1 MIRDWIRRHRQAA
14 TTVTGGAVVLALL
27 TGFALV
33 SDGYDAQRIDLDD
46 GSVWVVNAA
55 QQAIGRANTQVL
67 ELDSVVDSRSEDID
81 VLQAGSTVLLA
92 DRGASRLDVVDDATS
107 AVVDTAPL
115 PAGAEVMLAG
125 SRVAILVPATGQ
137 LWLVPVAGLAAFDA
151 MSAPTLSLGADAV
164 ASMDDDGT
172 LLVYSATSG
181 ALSRIRAATDDTVE
195 ETEDVGPVGAPAEE
209 AGGDPAADPATAV
222 SGETVEAGVAG
233 RPAARRLAL
242 TGVDGH
248 WALYDADARALLVD
262 GRAVD
267 LGGSVAAD
275 AQVALQRASSAGDA
289 VLVAHT
295 GGLLQVPVGGGDP
308 VVVADRASGAPAR
321 PVRVA
326 GCEFAGWTGGSSWQ
340 RCLDAAPTA
349 TAATAG
355 SAATGGAEGG
365 DARRTPAG
373 ALTDIAGVS
382 AQAALRFLVDG
393 PRVVLNDVRG
403 GAAWA
408 VQRGAGIIDNWSD
421 LIDRERSDRV
431 VEQNTADTPPET
443 DRVQQP
449 PVAVDDDLGA
459 RPGRT
464 SPLPV
469 LLNDHDPNGDVL
481 VIDSVTPV
489 DAAVGAVDVV
499 DEGQGLQ
506 LALAPTARGTVR
518 LSYVVSDGR
527 GGTATADVRVAVRDA
542 DDNSPPVQTRPA
554 TGTVAEGG
562 RLQTDVLGG
571 WYDPDG
577 DPTYLTRASVPA
589 PDAVSWKPEGR
600 VVYTDAGAGGDTRTV
615 ALQVSDGREE
625 GAGTLVVT
633 VRRAGD
639 VPLVAEGFVVQASVG
654 REITV
659 DPLAHARGGSGAI
672 RLASVPAR
680 PGVQVT
686 PDLEAGTFR
695 LQGTQTGTHLLEY
708 AVTDGRVTATGVVR
722 VEVRG
727 APESDGRP
735 VTVPHTVFVR
745 ALEAQDVDV
754 LQTDFDPAGGVL
766 VITDATSPGDAVG
779 VRAEVVGQRLVRI
792 TLTRP
797 LDGPVDVG
805 YRVSNGVAEATG
817 VVTVIEVPEPAVR
830 QPPVATDDRVAV
842 RVGDAVDIPVLAND
856 EQPDG
861 DALRLDPVLVDPLP
875 EGAGLLFASDDR
887 LRYLAPDRTGDYT
900 AVYRA
905 VAPDGQWATATL
917 TVSVREA
924 DAATN
929 TAPVPR
935 PLTARVLAG
944 ETVRIPVPL
953 TGIDP
958 DGDSVRLLGQDTG
971 PEKGQV
977 TEVGPD
983 WIDYRAGDYSTGT
996 DAFAYAVV
1004 DGLGA
1009 RATGTIRVGISP
1021 RVEGARNPVATADV
1035 VTVRPGRV
1043 LRVQVLANDTDPDG
1057 GALSLVSVQPQS
1069 AGLVAGLDG
1078 DTVRVVAPEEAG
1090 RYGFVYG
1097 VRNARGGTDEAFL
1110 SVIVD
1115 PAAPPTRP
1123 IARDTV
1129 LQLSDVLD
1137 RTSVDVD
1144 VMRNV
1149 FSAEGDASALV
1160 LSVGAGYQD
1169 VARVTPDGRIR
1180 VEVGDARRIV
1190 PFTVAQPDD
1199 AGVSATAFIWVPGFE
1214 DTLPQ
1219 LRVGEPRPTVASG
1232 ERLVVDLDDH
1242 VVAAGGRAVRIADPN
1257 SLSATHADGP
1267 VELVDDDTVAY
1278 RSEPG
1283 YFGPAAI
1290 SFTVTDSAGDGG
1302 GRTAALVLPITVT
1315 PTENQ
1320 PPVFTG
1326 AVIDLEPGQSKE
1338 IDLGRLTT
1346 YPYQDDRGQLAY
1358 AIEGAVGDGFRAEVD
1373 GGTLRL
1379 SADAGVETGVAA
1391 SFAVS
1396 VRDATQ
1402 TGRAG
1407 RVDLRVVP
1415 STRPLAQPATDE
1427 GTVTRGSSTTVDVLA
1442 NDQAGNPFP
1451 GTPLTVA
1458 SIRGADG
1465 ASLPAGVTVTPSADR
1480 ATLAVAAT
1488 ADAVPGDVRVQYEV
1502 RDATGDAGRAAF
1514 GTVVIHVQDR
1524 PGPVTALRAT
1534 GFADRALT
1542 VAFEPGVF
1550 NGSPITGYQVRV
1562 LRGGVVTATATCPS
1576 TTCTVPTP
1584 GNGPSSAVQVEVR
1597 AVNGVGASDPTSV
1610 SGLWSDVLPAA
1621 PAGLAAQPLADGL
1634 RVSWDPSAVP
1644 SSSSPVTQYVVTV
1657 GGVTRQVPADATAV
1671 EVRDPS
1677 LVAEVPVA
1685 VSVAARNSAQVQ
1697 DGSAWLAA
1705 SITGTPRGAP
1715 TATGTPSAVA
1725 DPADETRVTVSWPA
1739 FQGPGV
1745 DGIRY
1750 LVAAH
1755 APGSAPG
1762 CSVATEG
1769 VTPWS
1774 ADHGPAV
1781 DVGGAT
1787 SHVFTGLTPD
1797 QPVAFA
1803 VLAANS
1809 QGCTVVEAGQLT
1821 PRTAPSTPA
1830 VTVSLPRGDRG
1841 TDGVFRATLAD
1852 ARYRPGSASASAQLL
1867 YRVDGQ
1873 GDGVPIGVGQE
1884 ITLPRPGVGASIQV
1898 RVVEDHG
1905 DGRPRSSGW
1914 SDAVDVGTAV
1924 DARAGDVRFDAD
1936 AAGGT
1941 VVSWT
1946 STPPA
1951 AGPGRRVAAGGGYA
1965 RSEWRCGGEGAWTDG
1980 SSGAAGSCALPAGA
1994 ERILEVRVTANSG
2007 TLYTYAHRG

>member
-1 MIRDWIRRHRQAA
+1 MIREWIRRHRQAA

-33 SDGYDAQRIDLDD
+33 SDGYDAQRVDLDD
-46 GSVWVVNAA
+46 GSVWVVNSA
-55 QQAIGRANTQVL
+55 QQAIGRANTSVL

-81 VLQAGSTVLLA
+81 VLQSGSTVLLA
-92 DRGASRLDVVDDATS
+92 DRGSSRLDVVDDATS
-107 AVVDTAPL
+107 EVIDTAPL

-125 SRVAILVPATGQ
+125 SRAAILVPATGQ
-137 LWLVPVAGLAAFDA
+137 LWLVPVAGLSAFDA
-151 MSAPTLSLGADAV
+151 AGAPTLMLGADAV
-164 ASMDDDGT
+164 ASMGDDGT
-172 LLVYSATSG
+172 LLVYSAATG
-181 ALSRIRAATDDTVE
+181 TLSRIPAATDDTVQ
-195 ETEDVGPVGAPAEE
+195 ETVDVGRVGAPAAAEE
-209 AGGDPAADPATAV
+209 AAGDPAADPATALA
-222 SGETVEAGVAG
+222 GETVAAGDAG
-233 RPAARRLAL
+233 RPAGQRLAL
-242 TGVDGH
+242 TAVDGH
-248 WALYDADARALLVD
+248 WALYDADARTLLVD
-262 GRAVD
+262 GRTVD
-267 LGGSVAAD
+267 LAGSIAAD
-275 AQVALQRASSAGDA
+275 ARVALQRASVDGSG

-295 GGLLQVPVGGGDP
+295 GGLVEVPVAGGDP
-308 VVVADRASGAPAR
+308 VVVPGGGRGDPAR
-321 PVRVA
+321 PVRVD
-326 GCEFAGWTGGSSWQ
+326 GCEHAGWTDGSGWE
-340 RCLDAAPTA
+340 RCPGADGT
-349 TAATAG
+349 TAALA
-355 SAATGGAEGG
+355 SM
-365 DARRTPAG
+365 P
-373 ALTDIAGVS
+373 
-382 AQAALRFLVDG
+382 AQASLRFLVDG
-393 PRVVLNDVRG
+393 ARVVLNDVRG

-408 VQRGAGIIDNWSD
+408 VQQGAGLIDNWSD
-421 LIDRERSDRV
+421 LIDRDRSDTV

-449 PVAVDDDLGA
+449 PVAVDDELGA

-464 SPLPV
+464 TALPV

-489 DAAVGAVDVV
+489 DAEVGVV
-499 DEGQGLQ
+499 DIVDDGQGLQ
-506 LALAPTARGTVR
+506 LALAPSASGTVR
-518 LSYVVSDGR
+518 FSYAISDGR
-527 GGTATADVRVAVRDA
+527 GGTATADVRVAVRTA
-542 DDNSPPVQTRPA
+542 EENAPPVQAQPA
-554 TGTVAEGG
+554 TGTVAEGA

-577 DPTYLTRASVPA
+577 DPMYLTRASVAA

-600 VVYTDAGAGGDTRTV
+600 VVYTDAGSGGDTRTV

-625 GAGTLVVT
+625 GSGELVVT
-633 VRRAGD
+633 VRRADD
-639 VPLVAEGFVVQASVG
+639 VPLVAEGFVVQAQLG

-659 DPLAHARGGSGAI
+659 EPLTHARGGNGAI
-672 RLASVPAR
+672 RLAAVPAR
-680 PGVQVT
+680 AGVVIT

-695 LQGTQTGTHLLEY
+695 LQGGQAGTHLLEY
-708 AVTDGRVTATGVVR
+708 TVTDGQTTATGVVR

-727 APESDGRP
+727 APASDGRP

-745 ALEAQDVDV
+745 ALQATDVDV
-754 LQTDFDPAGGVL
+754 LATDFDPAGGVL
-766 VITDATSPGDAVG
+766 VITDAASPGDAVG

-792 TLTRP
+792 SLTRP
-797 LDGPVDVG
+797 LDGPVDVE

-817 VVTVIEVPEPAVR
+817 VITVIEVPEPAVR

-861 DALRLDPVLVDPLP
+861 DRLRLDPVLVDPLP
-875 EGAGLLFASDDR
+875 EGAGLLFASEDR

-929 TAPVPR
+929 AAPVPR

-983 WIDYRAGDYSTGT
+983 WIDYQAGDYSTGT

-1009 RATGTIRVGISP
+1009 RATGTVRVGISP
-1021 RVEGARNPVATADV
+1021 RVEGARNPVATADT

-1057 GALSLVSVQPQS
+1057 GALSLVSVQPQE

-1078 DTVRVVAPEEAG
+1078 DTVRVVAPDAAG

-1110 SVIVD
+1110 TVIVD

-1123 IARDTV
+1123 VARDTV

-1137 RTSVDVD
+1137 RSSVDVD
-1144 VMRNV
+1144 VMRSV
-1149 FSAEGDASALV
+1149 FSAEGDVSALV
-1160 LSVGAGYQD
+1160 LGVGAGYED
-1169 VARVTPDGRIR
+1169 VAGVTADGRIR
-1180 VEVGDARRIV
+1180 VEVGDERRIV

-1199 AGVSATAFIWVPGFE
+1199 PSISATAFIWVPGFE

-1219 LRVGEPRPTVASG
+1219 LRVGQPRPTVASG
-1232 ERLVVDLDDH
+1232 ERLVVDLADQ

-1267 VELVDDDTVAY
+1267 VELVDEDTIAY

-1290 SFTVTDSAGDGG
+1290 SFTVTDGSGAGADG

-1320 PPVFTG
+1320 PPVLTG
-1326 AVIDLEPGQSKE
+1326 AVIDLEPGQSKDV
-1338 IDLGRLTT
+1338 DLGRLTT
-1346 YPYQDDRGQLAY
+1346 YPYQDDRGQLSFAL
-1358 AIEGAVGDGFRAEVD
+1358 EGAVADGFRASVD
-1373 GGTLRL
+1373 GGTLRI
-1379 SADAGVETGVAA
+1379 SAEEGVATGAAA
-1391 SFAVS
+1391 SFPVS

-1415 STRPLAQPATDE
+1415 STRPLPQPATDT
-1427 GTVTRGSSTTVDVLA
+1427 GSVTRGSTTVIDVLA

-1465 ASLPAGVTVTPSADR
+1465 ASLPEGVTVTPSADR
-1480 ATLAVAAT
+1480 ATLTVSAS
-1488 ADAVPGDVRVQYEV
+1488 ADAAPGDVRVQYEV
-1502 RDATGDAGRAAF
+1502 RDATGDPGRAAF
-1514 GTVVIHVQDR
+1514 GTVVISVQDR
-1524 PGPVTALRAT
+1524 PGPVSALRAS
-1534 GFADRALT
+1534 GFADRSLT
-1542 VAFEPGVF
+1542 VAFEPGAF

-1562 LRGGVVTATATCPS
+1562 LRGGTATATITCPS

-1584 GNGPSSAVQVEVR
+1584 GNGPSDAVEVEVQ
-1597 AVNGVGASDPTSV
+1597 AVNGVGASDPV
-1610 SGLWSDVLPAA
+1610 SLAGLWSDVLPAA
-1621 PAGLAAQPLADGL
+1621 PAGLTTEPLVDGL
-1634 RVSWDPSAVP
+1634 RVSWQPAAVP
-1644 SSSSPVTQYVVTV
+1644 SSSSPVTQHVVSV
-1657 GGVTRQVPADATAV
+1657 GGITRQVAADATSV

-1677 LVAEVPVA
+1677 LVPEVPVA

-1697 DGSAWLAA
+1697 DASAWLAA
-1705 SITGTPRGAP
+1705 TATGTPRAAP
-1715 TATGTPSAVA
+1715 TATGTPTATPDA
-1725 DPADETRVTVSWPA
+1725 DDETRVTVSWPA

-1750 LVAAH
+1750 LVAAY

-1769 VTPWS
+1769 ASPWS
-1774 ADHGPAV
+1774 PEHGPAV
-1781 DVGGAT
+1781 DVGTAT
-1787 SHVFTGLTPD
+1787 SHVFTGLAPD

-1821 PRTAPSTPA
+1821 PRTAPSTP
-1830 VTVSLPRGDRG
+1830 VVSVSLPDRDRG
-1841 TDGVFRATLAD
+1841 SDGVFRAVLAD
-1852 ARYRPGSASASAQLL
+1852 ARYRPGNAQASAQLL

-1873 GDGVPIGVGQE
+1873 GDGVPIGVGQAL
-1884 ITLPRPGVGASIQV
+1884 TLPRTGVGASIQV
-1898 RVVEDHG
+1898 RVVEDSG

-1914 SDAVDVGTAV
+1914 SDPVDAGTAV
-1924 DARAGDVRFDAD
+1924 DARAGDVQFATD

-1941 VVSWT
+1941 TVSWT
-1946 STPPA
+1946 STPTA
-1951 AGPGRRVAAGGGYA
+1951 AGPGARVGAGGGYA
-1965 RSEWRCGGEGAWTDG
+1965 RSEVRCGGQGAWTDA
-1980 SSGAAGSCALPAGA
+1980 SSGAAGSCAIPATG

>member
-1 MIRDWIRRHRQAA
+1 MIRGWIRRHRQAA
-14 TTVTGGAVVLALL
+14 TTVTGGALVLALL

-33 SDGYDAQRIDLDD
+33 SDGYDAQRVDLDD
-46 GSVWVVNAA
+46 GSVWVVNSA
-55 QQAIGRANTQVL
+55 QQAIGRANTAVL
-67 ELDSVVDSRSEDID
+67 ELDSVVDSRSQDID

-92 DRGASRLDVVDDATS
+92 DSGSSRLDVVDDATS
-107 AVVDTAPL
+107 EVVDTAPL

-125 SRVAILVPATGQ
+125 TRAAILVPATGQ

-151 MSAPTLSLGADAV
+151 ASAPTLSLGADAV
-164 ASMDDDGT
+164 ASMDADGT
-172 LLVYSATSG
+172 LLVYSADAGT
-181 ALSRIRAATDDTVE
+181 LSRIRAATDDTVE
-195 ETEDVGPVGAPAEE
+195 ETVDVGAVGAPAEE
-209 AGGDPAADPATAV
+209 QAEAAADPAVAV
-222 SGETVEAGVAG
+222 AGETVEAGGPG
-233 RPAARRLAL
+233 RPAGQRLAL
-242 TGVDGH
+242 TGVDDH

-275 AQVALQRASSAGDA
+275 AQVALQRASADGGS
-289 VLVAHT
+289 VLVAHS
-295 GGLLQVPVGGGDP
+295 GGLLEVPVAGGDP
-308 VVVADRASGAPAR
+308 VVVSDAVQGAPAR

-326 GCEFAGWTGGSSWQ
+326 GCEYAGWTDGSGWQ
-340 RCLDAAPTA
+340 RCLAPAVLAGTDAEGIRTTA
-349 TAATAG
+349 GATAG
-355 SAATGGAEGG
+355 LGSM
-365 DARRTPAG
+365 P
-373 ALTDIAGVS
+373 

-393 PRVVLNDVRG
+393 TRVVLNDVRG

-408 VQRGAGIIDNWSD
+408 VQRGAGLIDNWSD
-421 LIDRERSDRV
+421 LIDRDRSDTV
-431 VEQNTADTPPET
+431 VEQNTADTPPES

-464 SPLPV
+464 TALPV

-489 DAAVGAVDVV
+489 DAEVGTVDIV

-506 LALAPTARGTVR
+506 LALRPSASGTVR

-527 GGTATADVRVAVRDA
+527 GGTATADVRVAVRTEGE
-542 DDNSPPVQTRPA
+542 NSAPVQVRPA
-554 TGTVAEGG
+554 TGTVAEGD

-577 DPTYLTRASVPA
+577 DPLYLTRASVPA
-589 PDAVSWKPEGR
+589 PDSVSWKPEGR

-625 GAGTLVVT
+625 GSGELVVT

-639 VPLVAEGFVVQASVG
+639 VPLVAEGFVVQAAVG

-659 DPLAHARGGSGAI
+659 EPLTHARGGSGAI
-672 RLASVPAR
+672 RLAAVPAR
-680 PGVQVT
+680 AGVQVT

-695 LQGTQTGTHLLEY
+695 LQGSQTGTHLLEY
-708 AVTDGRVTATGVVR
+708 TVTDGRTTATGVVR

-727 APESDGRP
+727 VPESDGRP

-745 ALEAQDVDV
+745 ALQAQDVDV
-754 LQTDFDPAGGVL
+754 LATDFDPAGGVL
-766 VITDATSPGDAVG
+766 VITDAVSPGDAVG
-779 VRAEVVGQRLVRI
+779 VRAEVVQQRLVRI
-792 TLTRP
+792 SLTRP
-797 LDGPVDVG
+797 LDGPVDVA

-817 VVTVIEVPEPAVR
+817 VITVIEVPEPAVR

-842 RVGDAVDIPVLAND
+842 RVGDAVDVPVLAND

-917 TVSVREA
+917 TISVREA
-924 DAATN
+924 DVATN
-929 TAPVPR
+929 AAPVPR

-977 TEVGPD
+977 TEVGAD
-983 WIDYRAGDYSTGT
+983 WIDYQAGDYSTGT

-1021 RVEGARNPVATADV
+1021 RVEGARNPVATADT

-1057 GALSLVSVQPQS
+1057 GALSLVSVQPQV

-1078 DTVRVVAPEEAG
+1078 DTVRVVAPEAAG

-1110 SVIVD
+1110 TVIVD

-1123 IARDTV
+1123 VARDTV

-1149 FSAEGDASALV
+1149 FSAEGDVSALV
-1160 LSVGAGYQD
+1160 IGVGAGYED

-1180 VEVGDARRIV
+1180 VEVGDERRIV

-1199 AGVSATAFIWVPGFE
+1199 PAISATAFIWVPGFE

-1219 LRVGEPRPTVASG
+1219 LRVGQPRPTVASG
-1232 ERLVVDLDDH
+1232 ERLVLDLDDH

-1257 SLSATHADGP
+1257 ALTATHADGP
-1267 VELVDDDTVAY
+1267 VELVDENTIAY

-1283 YFGPAAI
+1283 YFGPAAV
-1290 SFTVTDSAGDGG
+1290 SFSVTDGSGTGAGSAG

-1326 AVIDLEPGQSKE
+1326 AVIDLEPGQSKD

-1346 YPYQDDRGQLAY
+1346 YPYADDRGQLAY
-1358 AIEGAVGDGFRAEVD
+1358 ALEGAVAAGFRASVD
-1373 GGTLRL
+1373 GGTLRV
-1379 SADAGVETGVAA
+1379 SADEGVATGQAA
-1391 SFAVS
+1391 SFPVS

-1415 STRPLAQPATDE
+1415 STRPLAEPATDE
-1427 GTVTRGSSTTVDVLA
+1427 GAVTRGSSTTIDVLA

-1480 ATLAVAAT
+1480 ATLAVTAA
-1488 ADAVPGDVRVQYEV
+1488 ADAEPGDVRVQYEV

-1514 GTVVIHVQDR
+1514 GTVVIRVQDR
-1524 PGPVTALRAT
+1524 PGPVSALRST
-1534 GFADRALT
+1534 GFADRSLT

-1562 LRGGVVTATATCPS
+1562 LRGGTATATVTCAS
-1576 TTCTVPTP
+1576 TTCAVPTP
-1584 GNGPSSAVQVEVR
+1584 GNGPANAVQVEVS
-1597 AVNGVGASDPTSV
+1597 AVNGVGASDPASI

-1621 PAGLAAQPLADGL
+1621 PAGLTTEPLVDGL
-1634 RVSWDPSAVP
+1634 RVSWRPSEAPSA
-1644 SSSSPVTQYVVTV
+1644 SSPVTQHVVTV
-1657 GGVTRQVPADATAV
+1657 GGVTRQVAADATSV

-1685 VSVAARNSAQVQ
+1685 VAVAARNSAQVQ
-1697 DGSAWLAA
+1697 DASAWLAA
-1705 SITGTPRGAP
+1705 SATGTPRGAP
-1715 TATGTPSAVA
+1715 TATGAPSAVA

-1739 FQGPGV
+1739 FQGQGV

-1750 LVAAH
+1750 LVAAY

-1769 VTPWS
+1769 VAPWS

-1781 DVGGAT
+1781 DVGAAT
-1787 SHVFTGLTPD
+1787 SHQFTGLATD

-1821 PRTAPSTPA
+1821 PRTAPSTPV
-1830 VTVSLPRGDRG
+1830 VTVGLPDPDRSS
-1841 TDGVFRATLAD
+1841 DGVSRAVLAD

-1873 GDGVPIGVGQE
+1873 GDGVPVGVGQE
-1884 ITLPRPGVGASIQV
+1884 LTLPRPGARASIQV
-1898 RVVEDHG
+1898 RVVEDSG

-1914 SDAVDVGTAV
+1914 SDPVDAGVAV
-1924 DARAGDVRFDAD
+1924 DARAGDVRFTADDAG
-1936 AAGGT
+1936 AVSA
-1941 VVSWT
+1941 SWT
-1946 STPPA
+1946 SMPP
-1951 AGPGRRVAAGGGYA
+1951 VAAGGYS
-1965 RSEWRCGGEGAWTDG
+1965 RSEYRCGGTGAWTDA
-1980 SSGAAGSCALPAGA
+1980 SSGAAGSCAIPAGG
-1994 ERILEVRVTANSG
+1994 ERILEVRVAANSG
-2007 TLYTYAHRG
+2007 NLYTYAHRG

>member
-1 MIRDWIRRHRQAA
+1 MRRAPAMIRDWIRRHRQAA

-81 VLQAGSTVLLA
+81 VLQSGSTVLLA

-151 MSAPTLSLGADAV
+151 VSAPTLSLGADAV
-164 ASMDDDGT
+164 ASMADDGT
-172 LLVYSATSG
+172 LLVYSAASG
-181 ALSRIRAATDDTVE
+181 TLSRIRAATDDTVE
-195 ETEDVGPVGAPAEE
+195 GTVDVGPVGAPAEG
-209 AGGDPAADPATAV
+209 AAVDPGADPAAAV
-222 SGETVEAGVAG
+222 PGETVEAGVAG

-248 WALYDADARALLVD
+248 WALYDADARALRVD

-295 GGLLQVPVGGGDP
+295 GGLLQVPVAGGAP

-321 PVRVA
+321 PVRVD

-349 TAATAG
+349 LTALTAPTAPTAPVAPVD
-355 SAATGGAEGG
+355 SAAVGGAEAG

-382 AQAALRFLVDG
+382 AQSALRFLVDG

-408 VQRGAGIIDNWSD
+408 VQRGAGVIDNWSD
-421 LIDRERSDRV
+421 LIDRERSDTV
-431 VEQNTADTPPET
+431 VEQSTADIPPET

-449 PVAVDDDLGA
+449 PVAVADDLGA

-489 DAAVGAVDVV
+489 DAQVGAVDIV

-506 LALAPTARGTVR
+506 LALAPTAAGTVR

-542 DDNSPPVQTRPA
+542 DENAPPVQSRPA
-554 TGTVAEGG
+554 TGTVAEGA
-562 RLQTDVLGG
+562 RLQTEVLGG

-625 GAGTLVVT
+625 GSGALVVT

-659 DPLAHARGGSGAI
+659 DALLHARGGSGAI
-672 RLASVPAR
+672 RLASAPAR

-686 PDLEAGTFR
+686 PDLEAGTVR
-695 LQGTQTGTHLLEY
+695 LQGTRTGTHLLEY
-708 AVTDGRVTATGVVR
+708 TVTDGRTTATGVVR

-754 LQTDFDPAGGVL
+754 LAADFDPAGGVL
-766 VITDATSPGDAVG
+766 VVTDAVSPGDAAG

-805 YRVSNGVAEATG
+805 YRVSNGVADATG
-817 VVTVIEVPEPAVR
+817 VITVIEVPEPAVR
-830 QPPVATDDRVAV
+830 QPPVAVDDRVAV

-875 EGAGLLFASDDR
+875 EGAGLLFASGDR
-887 LRYLAPDRTGDYT
+887 LRYLAPDRTGDHT
-900 AVYRA
+900 AVYRT

-958 DGDSVRLLGQDTG
+958 DGDSVRLLGQDAG

-1069 AGLVAGLDG
+1069 AGPVAGLDG

-1110 SVIVD
+1110 TVVVD

-1160 LSVGAGYQD
+1160 LSVGAGYDD

-1199 AGVSATAFIWVPGFE
+1199 QGVTATAFVWVPGFE

-1219 LRVGEPRPTVASG
+1219 LRVGQPRPSVASG

-1283 YFGPAAI
+1283 YFGPAAL

-1302 GRTAALVLPITVT
+1302 GRTAALVLPVTVT

-1326 AVIDLEPGQSKE
+1326 AVIDLEPGQPKD
-1338 IDLGRLTT
+1338 IDLGRLTA

-1358 AIEGAVGDGFRAEVD
+1358 AIEGAVGEGFRASVE

-1379 SADAGVETGVAA
+1379 SADAGVEKGVAT

-1402 TGRAG
+1402 AGRAG

-1427 GTVTRGSSTTVDVLA
+1427 GTVTRGSATTIDVLA

-1451 GTPLTVA
+1451 GAPLTVA

-1480 ATLAVAAT
+1480 ATLAVAAS

-1542 VAFEPGVF
+1542 VAFEPGVV

-1562 LRGGVVTATATCPS
+1562 LRGGVVTATTTCPS

-1597 AVNGVGASDPTSV
+1597 AVNGVGASEPVSI
-1610 SGLWSDVLPAA
+1610 SGLWSDVLPAV
-1621 PAGLAAQPLADGL
+1621 PAGLVTEPLADGL
-1634 RVSWDPSAVP
+1634 RVSWQPSAVP
-1644 SSSSPVTQYVVTV
+1644 SSSSPVSQYIVTV
-1657 GGVTRQVPADATAV
+1657 GGVTRQVAADATSV

-1697 DGSAWLAA
+1697 DGSAWLTA

-1715 TATGTPSAVA
+1715 TATGTPTAVA

-1739 FQGPGV
+1739 FQGSGV

-1774 ADHGPAV
+1774 AEHGPAV

-1787 SHVFTGLTPD
+1787 SHVFAGLAAD
-1797 QPVAFA
+1797 QPVAFT

-1821 PRTAPSTPA
+1821 PRAAPSAPA

-1841 TDGVFRATLAD
+1841 TDG
-1852 ARYRPGSASASAQLL
+1852 
-1867 YRVDGQ
+1867 
-1873 GDGVPIGVGQE
+1873 
-1884 ITLPRPGVGASIQV
+1884 
-1898 RVVEDHG
+1898 
-1905 DGRPRSSGW
+1905 RPRSSGW
-1914 SDAVDVGTAV
+1914 SVAVDAGTAV
-1924 DARAGDVRFDAD
+1924 DARAGDVRFEAD

-1941 VVSWT
+1941 IVSWT

-1951 AGPGRRVAAGGGYA
+1951 VGGGYA

-1994 ERILEVRVTANSG
+1994 ERILEVRVAADSG

>member
-1 MIRDWIRRHRQAA
+1 MRGAPAMIREWIRRHRQAA

-33 SDGYDAQRIDLDD
+33 SDGYQAQRVDLDD
-46 GSVWVVNAA
+46 GSVWVVNSA
-55 QQAIGRANTQVL
+55 QQAIGRANTAVL

-92 DRGASRLDVVDDATS
+92 DRGSSRLDVVDDATS
-107 AVVDTAPL
+107 EVVDTAPL

-125 SRVAILVPATGQ
+125 PRAAILVPATGQ
-137 LWLVPVAGLAAFDA
+137 LWLVPVAGLSAFDA
-151 MSAPTLSLGADAV
+151 ASAPTLILGADAV
-164 ASMDDDGT
+164 ASMGDDGT
-172 LLVYSATSG
+172 LLVYSAATG
-181 ALSRIRAATDDTVE
+181 TLSRIRAATEDTVR
-195 ETEDVGPVGAPAEE
+195 ETVDVGPVGAPVDA
-209 AGGDPAADPATAV
+209 AADAPADPAAALA
-222 SGETVEAGVAG
+222 GETVQAGDPG
-233 RPAARRLAL
+233 RPAGQRLAL
-242 TGVDGH
+242 TSVDGR

-262 GRAVD
+262 GRTVD
-267 LGGSVAAD
+267 LAGSVAAD
-275 AQVALQRASSAGDA
+275 ARVALQRASSDGGG
-289 VLVAHT
+289 VLVAHS
-295 GGLLQVPVGGGDP
+295 GGLVEVPVAGGDP
-308 VVVADRASGAPAR
+308 VVVTGDVRGDPAR
-321 PVRVA
+321 PVRVS
-326 GCEFAGWTGGSSWQ
+326 GCEYAGWADGSGWQ
-340 RCLDAAPTA
+340 RCLAPAAL
-349 TAATAG
+349 AG
-355 SAATGGAEGG
+355 GGDGDR
-365 DARRTPAG
+365 DARRTTAG
-373 ALTDIAGVS
+373 ATGDLGS
-382 AQAALRFLVDG
+382 MPQQAALRFLVDG
-393 PRVVLNDVRG
+393 TRVVLNDTRG
-403 GAAWA
+403 GTAWA
-408 VQRGAGIIDNWSD
+408 VQRDAGLIDNWAD
-421 LIDRERSDRV
+421 LIDRDRSDTV

-464 SPLPV
+464 TALPV

-489 DAAVGAVDVV
+489 DAEVGAVDIV

-506 LALAPTARGTVR
+506 LALAAGASGTVR
-518 LSYVVSDGR
+518 FSYVVSDGR
-527 GGTATADVRVAVRDA
+527 GGTATADVRVAVRGA
-542 DDNSPPVQTRPA
+542 DENAPPEQARPA
-554 TGTVAEGG
+554 TGTVAEGD

-577 DPTYLTRASVPA
+577 DPMYLTRASVPA

-625 GAGTLVVT
+625 GSGELVVT

-639 VPLVAEGFVVQASVG
+639 VPLVAEGFVVQAAIG

-659 DPLAHARGGSGAI
+659 EPLTHARGGSGAI
-672 RLASVPAR
+672 RLAAVPAR
-680 PGVQVT
+680 AGVQIT

-695 LQGTQTGTHLLEY
+695 LEGGQAGTHLLEY
-708 AVTDGRVTATGVVR
+708 TVTDGRTTATGVVR

-727 APESDGRP
+727 APASDGRP

-745 ALEAQDVDV
+745 ALQAQDVDV

-766 VITDATSPGDAVG
+766 VITDAVSPGDAVG

-792 TLTRP
+792 SLTRP
-797 LDGPVDVG
+797 LDGPVDVE

-817 VVTVIEVPEPAVR
+817 VITVIEVPEPAVR

-856 EQPDG
+856 QQPDG
-861 DALRLDPVLVDPLP
+861 DRLRLDPVLVDPLP
-875 EGAGLLFASDDR
+875 EGAGLLFASEDR

-924 DAATN
+924 DVATN
-929 TAPVPR
+929 AEPVPR

-977 TEVGPD
+977 VEVGPD
-983 WIDYRAGDYSTGT
+983 WIDYQAGDYSTGT

-1021 RVEGARNPVATADV
+1021 RVEGARNPVATADT

-1057 GALSLVSVQPQS
+1057 GALSLVSVQPQEE
-1069 AGLVAGLDG
+1069 GLVAGLDG
-1078 DTVRVVAPEEAG
+1078 DTVRVVAPEQAG

-1097 VRNARGGTDEAFL
+1097 VRNARGGSDEAFL
-1110 SVIVD
+1110 TVIVD

-1137 RTSVDVD
+1137 RSSVDVD

-1149 FSAEGDASALV
+1149 FSAEGDASSLV
-1160 LSVGAGYQD
+1160 LAVGAGYED
-1169 VARVTPDGRIR
+1169 VALVTDDGRIR
-1180 VEVGDARRIV
+1180 VEVGDERRIV

-1199 AGVSATAFIWVPGFE
+1199 PTISATAFVWVPGFE

-1219 LRVGEPRPTVASG
+1219 LRVGEPRPTVPSG
-1232 ERLVVDLDDH
+1232 ERLVVELDEQ

-1257 SLSATHADGP
+1257 SLSATHAAGP
-1267 VELVDDDTVAY
+1267 VELVDEDTIAY

-1290 SFTVTDSAGDGG
+1290 SFTVTDGSGAG

-1326 AVIDLEPGQSKE
+1326 AVIDLEPGQSKDV
-1338 IDLGRLTT
+1338 DLGRLTT
-1346 YPYQDDRGQLAY
+1346 YPYQDDRGQLAF
-1358 AIEGAVGDGFRAEVD
+1358 ALEGSVAAGFRASVD
-1373 GGTLRL
+1373 GGTLRI
-1379 SADAGVETGVAA
+1379 SADEGVATGQAA
-1391 SFAVS
+1391 SFPVS

-1427 GTVTRGSSTTVDVLA
+1427 GTVTRGSSTSVDVLA

-1480 ATLAVAAT
+1480 ATLAVSAS

-1524 PGPVTALRAT
+1524 PGPVSALRAS
-1534 GFADRALT
+1534 GFADRSLT
-1542 VAFEPGVF
+1542 VAFEPGAF
-1550 NGSPITGYQVRV
+1550 NGSAITGYQVRV
-1562 LRGGVVTATATCPS
+1562 LRGGTATATVTCPS

-1584 GNGPSSAVQVEVR
+1584 GNGPANSVQVEVS
-1597 AVNGVGASDPTSV
+1597 AVNGVGTSDPVSI

-1621 PAGLAAQPLADGL
+1621 PAGLAVEPLVDGL
-1634 RVSWDPSAVP
+1634 RLSWQPSAVP
-1644 SSSSPVTQYVVTV
+1644 SSSSPVTQYVVGV
-1657 GGVTRQVPADATAV
+1657 GGLTRQVASDATSV

-1697 DGSAWLAA
+1697 DGTAWLAA
-1705 SITGTPRGAP
+1705 TATGTPRGAP
-1715 TATGTPSAVA
+1715 TATGAPTAVA
-1725 DPADETRVTVSWPA
+1725 DAADETRVTVSWPA
-1739 FQGPGV
+1739 FQGQGV

-1750 LVAAH
+1750 LVAAY

-1762 CSVATEG
+1762 CSVPTEG
-1769 VTPWS
+1769 VSPWS
-1774 ADHGPAV
+1774 AQHGPAV
-1781 DVGGAT
+1781 EVGGAT
-1787 SHVFTGLTPD
+1787 SHVFTGLATD

-1821 PRTAPSTPA
+1821 PRTAPSTP
-1830 VTVSLPRGDRG
+1830 VVRVDLPSPDRPG
-1841 TDGVFRATLAD
+1841 DGVFRAVLTD

-1873 GDGVPIGVGQE
+1873 GDGVPIGVGQAL
-1884 ITLPRPGVGASIQV
+1884 TLPRTGVGASIQV
-1898 RVVEDHG
+1898 RVVEDSG

-1914 SDAVDVGTAV
+1914 SDPVSAGTAV
-1924 DARAGDVRFDAD
+1924 DARAGDVRSATDDA
-1936 AAGGT
+1936 GVT
-1941 VVSWT
+1941 TFSWT
-1946 STPPA
+1946 SMPPA
-1951 AGPGRRVAAGGGYA
+1951 VAGFGRVGDGGGYA
-1965 RSEWRCGGEGAWTDG
+1965 RSEWRCGGQGAWADA
-1980 SSGAAGSCALPAGA
+1980 SSGAAGSCAVPAGG

-2007 TLYTYAHRG
+2007 NLYTYAHRG

>member
-1 MIRDWIRRHRQAA
+1 MIRAWIRRHRQAA

-33 SDGYDAQRIDLDD
+33 SDGYQAQRVDLDD
-46 GSVWVVNAA
+46 GSVWVVNSA
-55 QQAIGRANTQVL
+55 QQAIGRANTAVL

-92 DRGASRLDVVDDATS
+92 DRGSSRLDMVDDATS
-107 AVVDTAPL
+107 EVVDTAPL

-125 SRVAILVPATGQ
+125 SRAAILVPATGQ
-137 LWLVPVAGLAAFDA
+137 LWLVPVAGLSAFDA
-151 MSAPTLSLGADAV
+151 ASAPTLILGADAV
-164 ASMDDDGT
+164 ASMGDDGT
-172 LLVYSATSG
+172 LLVYSAVTG
-181 ALSRIRAATDDTVE
+181 TLSRIQADTDDTVRA
-195 ETEDVGPVGAPAEE
+195 TVDVGPVGAPLAEP
-209 AGGDPAADPATAV
+209 ADAPADPAAALA
-222 SGETVEAGVAG
+222 GETVQAGDPG
-233 RPAARRLAL
+233 RPAGQRLAL
-242 TGVDGH
+242 TSVDGH

-262 GRAVD
+262 GRTVD
-267 LGGSVAAD
+267 LAGSVAAD
-275 AQVALQRASSAGDA
+275 ARVALQRASSGGSG
-289 VLVAHT
+289 VLVAHS
-295 GGLLQVPVGGGDP
+295 GGLVEVPVAGGDP
-308 VVVADRASGAPAR
+308 VVVSGDARGEPAR

-326 GCEFAGWTGGSSWQ
+326 GCEYAGWTGGSGWQ
-340 RCLDAAPTA
+340 RCLAPAAM
-349 TAATAG
+349 AG
-355 SAATGGAEGG
+355 EGG
-365 DARRTPAG
+365 QDARRTAAG
-373 ALTDIAGVS
+373 ATSGIGS
-382 AQAALRFLVDG
+382 MPQQAALRFVVDG
-393 PRVVLNDVRG
+393 ARVVLNDTRG
-403 GAAWA
+403 GTAWA
-408 VQRGAGIIDNWSD
+408 VQRDAGLIDNWSD
-421 LIDRERSDRV
+421 LIDRDRSDTV

-464 SPLPV
+464 TALPV

-489 DAAVGAVDVV
+489 DAEVGAVDIV

-506 LALAPTARGTVR
+506 LALAAGATGTVR
-518 LSYVVSDGR
+518 FSYVVSDGR
-527 GGTATADVRVAVRDA
+527 GGTATADVRVAVRSA
-542 DDNSPPVQTRPA
+542 GENGPPVQARPA
-554 TGTVAEGG
+554 TGTVAEGD
-562 RLQTDVLGG
+562 RLRTDVLGG

-577 DPTYLTRASVPA
+577 DPVYLTRASVPA

-625 GAGTLVVT
+625 GSGELVVT

-639 VPLVAEGFVVQASVG
+639 VPLVAEGFVVQASLG

-659 DPLAHARGGSGAI
+659 EPLTHARGGSGAI
-672 RLASVPAR
+672 RLAAVSAR
-680 PGVQVT
+680 AGLQIT

-695 LQGTQTGTHLLEY
+695 LEGGQAGTHLVEY
-708 AVTDGRVTATGVVR
+708 TVTDGRTTATGVVR

-727 APESDGRP
+727 APASDGRP

-745 ALEAQDVDV
+745 ALQAQDVDV
-754 LQTDFDPAGGVL
+754 LQADFDPAGGVL
-766 VITDATSPGDAVG
+766 VITDAVSPDEAVG
-779 VRAEVVGQRLVRI
+779 VHAEVVGQRLVRI
-792 TLTRP
+792 SLTRP
-797 LDGPVDVG
+797 LDGPVDVA

-817 VVTVIEVPEPAVR
+817 VITVIEVPEPAVR

-861 DALRLDPVLVDPLP
+861 DRLRLDPVLVDPLP
-875 EGAGLLFASDDR
+875 DGAGLLFASEDR

-924 DAATN
+924 DVATN
-929 TAPVPR
+929 AAPVPR

-977 TEVGPD
+977 VEVGPD
-983 WIDYRAGDYSTGT
+983 WIDYQAGDYSTGT

-1009 RATGTIRVGISP
+1009 RATGTIRVGIST
-1021 RVEGARNPVATADV
+1021 RVEGARNPVATADT

-1057 GALSLVSVQPQS
+1057 GALSLVSVQPQ
-1069 AGLVAGLDG
+1069 AEGLVAGLDG
-1078 DTVRVVAPEEAG
+1078 DTVRVVAPEQAG

-1097 VRNARGGTDEAFL
+1097 VRNARGGSDEAFL
-1110 SVIVD
+1110 TVIVD

-1123 IARDTV
+1123 VARDTV

-1137 RTSVDVD
+1137 RSSVDVD

-1149 FSAEGDASALV
+1149 FSAEGDASSLV
-1160 LSVGAGYQD
+1160 LGVGAGYED

-1180 VEVGDARRIV
+1180 VEVGDERRIV

-1199 AGVSATAFIWVPGFE
+1199 PSISATAFVWVPGFA

-1219 LRVGEPRPTVASG
+1219 LRAGQPRPTVASG
-1232 ERLVVDLDDH
+1232 ERLVVELDEQ

-1257 SLSATHADGP
+1257 ALSATHADGP
-1267 VELVDDDTVAY
+1267 VELVDEDTIAY

-1290 SFTVTDSAGDGG
+1290 SFTVTDGSGDG

-1326 AVIDLEPGQSKE
+1326 AVIDLEPGQSKDV
-1338 IDLGRLTT
+1338 DLGRLTT
-1346 YPYQDDRGQLAY
+1346 YPYQDDRGQLAF
-1358 AIEGAVGDGFRAEVD
+1358 ALEGAVAAGFRASVD
-1373 GGTLRL
+1373 GGTLRI
-1379 SADAGVETGVAA
+1379 SADEGVATGQAA
-1391 SFAVS
+1391 SFPVS

-1427 GTVTRGSSTTVDVLA
+1427 GTVTRGSATSVDVLA

-1480 ATLAVAAT
+1480 ATLAVSAA
-1488 ADAVPGDVRVQYEV
+1488 ADAAPGDVRVQYEV

-1524 PGPVTALRAT
+1524 PGPVTALRAS
-1534 GFADRALT
+1534 GFADRSVT

-1550 NGSPITGYQVRV
+1550 NGSAITGYQVRV
-1562 LRGGVVTATATCPS
+1562 LRGGTATATVTCPS

-1584 GNGPSSAVQVEVR
+1584 GNGPGSSVEVEVS
-1597 AVNGVGASDPTSV
+1597 AVNGVGVSDPVSI

-1621 PAGLAAQPLADGL
+1621 PAGLAVEPLVDGL
-1634 RVSWDPSAVP
+1634 RLSWQPSVVP
-1644 SSSSPVTQYVVTV
+1644 SSSSPVTQYVVGV
-1657 GGVTRQVPADATAV
+1657 GGITRQVAADATSL

-1697 DGSAWLAA
+1697 DASAWLAA
-1705 SITGTPRGAP
+1705 TAIGTPRGAP
-1715 TATGTPSAVA
+1715 TATGAPTAVA

-1739 FQGPGV
+1739 FQGQGV

-1750 LVAAH
+1750 LVAAY
-1755 APGSAPG
+1755 APGSAPS
-1762 CSVATEG
+1762 CSVPTEG
-1769 VTPWS
+1769 VAPWS
-1774 ADHGPAV
+1774 AQHGPAV
-1781 DVGGAT
+1781 DVGSAT
-1787 SHVFTGLTPD
+1787 SHVFTGLATD

-1821 PRTAPSTPA
+1821 PRTAPSTPV
-1830 VTVSLPRGDRG
+1830 VTVDLPRADRG
-1841 TDGVFRATLAD
+1841 SDGVFRAVLAG

-1873 GDGVPIGVGQE
+1873 GDGVPVGVGQAL
-1884 ITLPRPGVGASIQV
+1884 TLPRTGVGATIQV
-1898 RVVEDHG
+1898 RVVEDSG

-1914 SDAVDVGTAV
+1914 SDPVSAGTAV
-1924 DARAGDVRFDAD
+1924 DARAGDVR
-1936 AAGGT
+1936 AATDEAGAT
-1941 VVSWT
+1941 TFSWT
-1946 STPPA
+1946 SMPPA
-1951 AGPGRRVAAGGGYA
+1951 VAGFGRIGDGGGYA
-1965 RSEWRCGGEGAWTDG
+1965 RSERRCGGQGAWTDA
-1980 SSGAAGSCALPAGA
+1980 SSGAAGSCTVPAGG

>member
-1 MIRDWIRRHRQAA
+1 MIRGWIRRHRQAA

-33 SDGYDAQRIDLDD
+33 SDGYDAQRVDLDD
-46 GSVWVVNAA
+46 GSVWVLNSA
-55 QQAIGRANTQVL
+55 QQAIGRANTSVL

-81 VLQAGSTVLLA
+81 VLQSGSTVLLA

-107 AVVDTAPL
+107 EVVDTAPL

-125 SRVAILVPATGQ
+125 SRAAILVPATGQ
-137 LWLVPVAGLAAFDA
+137 LWLVPVAGLSAFDA
-151 MSAPTLSLGADAV
+151 ASPPTLALGADAV
-164 ASMDDDGT
+164 AAMDDDGT
-172 LLVYSATSG
+172 LLVYSADAGT
-181 ALSRIRAATDDTVE
+181 LSRIRAATDDTVE
-195 ETEDVGPVGAPAEE
+195 ETVDVGRVGASAAAPDGGDAAADPSADPAAAVGGETVQ
-209 AGGDPAADPATAV
+209 AGDPA
-222 SGETVEAGVAG
+222 
-233 RPAARRLAL
+233 RPAAQRLAL

-248 WALYDADARALLVD
+248 WALYDADARTLLVD
-262 GRAVD
+262 GRGVD
-267 LGGSVAAD
+267 LAGSVAAD
-275 AQVALQRASSAGDA
+275 ARVALQRASADGAG

-295 GGLLQVPVGGGDP
+295 GGLLDVPVQGGDP

-321 PVRVA
+321 PVRVD
-326 GCEFAGWTGGSSWQ
+326 GCEFAGWTDGAAWQ
-340 RCLDAAPTA
+340 RCLGA
-349 TAATAG
+349 AATTALAG
-355 SAATGGAEGG
+355 EEGG
-365 DARRTPAG
+365 DDRRSPAG
-373 ALTDIAGVS
+373 ALTTLPGVP

-393 PRVVLNDVRG
+393 TRVVLNDVQG

-408 VQRGAGIIDNWSD
+408 VQRGAGLIDNWSD
-421 LIDRERSDRV
+421 LIDRERSDTV
-431 VEQNTADTPPET
+431 VEQNTADTPPEV

-464 SPLPV
+464 TALPV

-489 DAAVGAVDVV
+489 GAEVGTVDVV

-506 LALAPTARGTVR
+506 LALEPSASGTVR
-518 LSYVVSDGR
+518 LAYTVSDGR
-527 GGTATADVRVAVRDA
+527 GGTASADVRVAVRA
-542 DDNSPPVQTRPA
+542 PGENSPPVQTRPA
-554 TGTVAEGG
+554 TGTVAEGD

-577 DPTYLTRASVPA
+577 DPMYLTRASVPA

-615 ALQVSDGREE
+615 ALGVSDGREE
-625 GAGTLVVT
+625 GTGELVVA

-659 DPLAHARGGSGAI
+659 DPLEHARGGSGEI
-672 RLASVPAR
+672 RLAAVPAR
-680 PGVQVT
+680 PGVQIT

-695 LQGTQTGTHLLEY
+695 LQGTQAGTHLLEY
-708 AVTDGRVTATGVVR
+708 TVTDGRITATGVVR

-745 ALEAQDVDV
+745 ALQAQDVDV
-754 LQTDFDPAGGVL
+754 LASDFDPAGGVL
-766 VITDATSPGDAVG
+766 VITDAASPGDEVG
-779 VRAEVVGQRLVRI
+779 VRAEVVQQRLVRI
-792 TLTRP
+792 TLSRP
-797 LDGPVDVG
+797 LDGPVDVS
-805 YRVSNGVAEATG
+805 YRVSNGVAEADG
-817 VVTVIEVPEPAVR
+817 VITVIEVPEPTVR
-830 QPPVATDDRVAV
+830 QPPVAADDRVAV
-842 RVGDAVDIPVLAND
+842 RVGDAVDIPVLQND

-861 DALRLDPVLVDPLP
+861 DALRLDPDLVDPLP
-875 EGAGLLFASDDR
+875 EGAGLLFASGDR

-917 TVSVREA
+917 TVSVREE
-924 DAATN
+924 DLATN

-958 DGDSVRLLGQDTG
+958 DGDSVRLLGQDTS

-977 TEVGPD
+977 AEVGPD

-1021 RVEGARNPVATADV
+1021 RVEGARNPVATADT

-1057 GALSLVSVQPQS
+1057 GALELVSVQPQS
-1069 AGLVAGLDG
+1069 EGLVAGLDG
-1078 DTVRVVAPEEAG
+1078 ETVRVVAPEAAG

-1097 VRNARGGTDEAFL
+1097 IRNARGGTDEAFL
-1110 SVIVD
+1110 TVVVD
-1115 PAAPPTRP
+1115 PDAPPTRP
-1123 IARDTV
+1123 VARDTV

-1149 FSAEGDASALV
+1149 FSAEGDVTALV
-1160 LSVGAGYQD
+1160 LGVGAGFDD
-1169 VARVTPDGRIR
+1169 VARVTDDGRIR
-1180 VEVGDARRIV
+1180 VEVGDERRIV

-1199 AGVSATAFIWVPGFE
+1199 PSITATAFIWVPGFE

-1219 LRVGEPRPTVASG
+1219 LRVGQPRPTVRSG

-1257 SLSATHADGP
+1257 SLSATHAAGP
-1267 VELVDDDTVAY
+1267 VELVDDDTIAY

-1290 SFTVTDSAGDGG
+1290 SFTVTDAAGDGE
-1302 GRTAALVLPITVT
+1302 GRRAALVLPVTVT
-1315 PTENQ
+1315 PAENQ

-1326 AVIDLEPGQSKE
+1326 AVIDLEPGQAKD
-1338 IDLGRLTT
+1338 IDLRRLTT
-1346 YPYQDDRGQLAY
+1346 YPYADDRGQLAY
-1358 AIEGAVGDGFRAEVD
+1358 ALEGAVADGFAASVE
-1373 GGTLRL
+1373 GGTLRI
-1379 SADAGVETGVAA
+1379 SAAEGASAGATA
-1391 SFAVS
+1391 SFPVS

-1402 TGRAG
+1402 SGRAG

-1465 ASLPAGVTVTPSADR
+1465 ASLPAGVSVTPSTDR
-1480 ATLAVAAT
+1480 STLAVTAS

-1502 RDATGDAGRAAF
+1502 RDATGDARRAAF

-1524 PGPVTALRAT
+1524 PGPVTALRST
-1534 GFADRALT
+1534 GFADRSLT
-1542 VAFEPGVF
+1542 VAFEPGAF
-1550 NGSPITGYQVRV
+1550 NGSAITGYQVRV
-1562 LRGGVVTATATCPS
+1562 LRGGTVTATITCPS
-1576 TTCTVPTP
+1576 TTCAVPTP
-1584 GNGPSSAVQVEVR
+1584 GNGPANAVQVEVS
-1597 AVNGVGASDPTSV
+1597 AVNGVGDSEPVAI

-1621 PAGLAAQPLADGL
+1621 PAGLTTEPLTDGL
-1634 RVSWDPSAVP
+1634 RVSWQPSAAP
-1644 SSSSPVTQYVVTV
+1644 SSSSPVTQHVVTV
-1657 GGVTRQVPADATAV
+1657 GGVTRQVAADSTSV

-1685 VSVAARNSAQVQ
+1685 VSVAARNGAQVQ
-1697 DGSAWLAA
+1697 DPSAWLAA
-1705 SITGTPRGAP
+1705 TVTGTPRGAP
-1715 TATGTPSAVA
+1715 SATGTPTASA
-1725 DPADETRVTVSWPA
+1725 DPADETTVTVSWPA
-1739 FQGPGV
+1739 FQGQGV

-1750 LVAAH
+1750 LVAAY

-1774 ADHGPAV
+1774 PDHGPAV

-1787 SHVFTGLTPD
+1787 RHVFTGLGVD

-1809 QGCTVVEAGQLT
+1809 QGCTVVEAGELT

-1830 VTVSLPRGDRG
+1830 VGVDLPRADRAS
-1841 TDGVFRATLAD
+1841 DGVHRAVLTE

-1873 GDGVPIGVGQE
+1873 GDGVPVGIGQE
-1884 ITLPRPGVGASIQV
+1884 ITLPRPGVRASIQV

-1914 SDAVDVGTAV
+1914 SDPVDVGTAV
-1924 DARAGDVRFDAD
+1924 DARAGDVRFGAPDASG
-1936 AAGGT
+1936 AAS
-1941 VVSWT
+1941 VSWT
-1946 STPPA
+1946 SMPSA
-1951 AGPGRRVAAGGGYA
+1951 AGGYA
-1965 RSEWRCGGEGAWTDG
+1965 RTEHRCGGQGAWVDA

-1994 ERILEVRVTANSG
+1994 DRILDVRVTANSG
-2007 TLYTYAHRG
+2007 TLYTYRHRG